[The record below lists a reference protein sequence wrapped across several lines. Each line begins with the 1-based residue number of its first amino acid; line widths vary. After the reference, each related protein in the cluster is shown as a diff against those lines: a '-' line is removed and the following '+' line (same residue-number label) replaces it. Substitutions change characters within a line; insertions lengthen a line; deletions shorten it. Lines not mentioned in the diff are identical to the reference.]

1 MKHFL
6 FAILLLYSTVVSYAQ
21 TPLGHDMNTTIDI
34 YERQSPKEAF
44 RYWEENELKHRTDSL
59 YAWANACLGGRFMTA
74 GYVRES
80 EVLLDKA
87 WTNLD
92 SLESNDSWW
101 WRHRGYV
108 ATRRAMLYL
117 YMHNNTQAHTC
128 AVDAKIAF
136 EQALFKG
143 IDYANSLSV
152 LANTTLLRG
161 DLVFARTFAGNA
173 LLLAYQVWNSEPNE
187 ENLQYLIYVL
197 TENASIESQLGYYQ
211 EAIQGYEAIKG
222 LCDQFH
228 IEYPNID
235 SYLGL
240 AYINNAEYEKA
251 VSCLTAYYEQCT
263 ALNLKA
269 QSGALLLYAKCKLGH
284 KDLSQLAYDVAE
296 LQTEYTSKMF
306 SFMSSQEKERWWM
319 TAYENEIMPFVDL
332 MLIKSGIKGIN
343 GIIANNEIFA
353 KGLLLRASN
362 QLKTAALDSN
372 DQEIIAKY
380 YSLEELKS
388 KWSQT
393 SNREDQVQL
402 EGQISILEKE
412 LQSRLNTKISDAST
426 WQDVA
431 SNLNKNEVALEFVR
445 FENMSEAQDAE
456 YYAIIVQNGY
466 KEPRIVH
473 LFNESSLK
481 PILENKTNKPIH
493 KYVTDLYSTGSSQY
507 KGEELYELVWS
518 KVEKE
523 IKGCK
528 TIYYSPAGLLNAVSL
543 QAISSGK
550 SYLGEK
556 YTMHLVS
563 SIGSVPQIKAET
575 AEIGAKAVVY
585 GGIQYDVEE
594 SMMIQASRSY
604 MPTNSSTWDTSFGET
619 RRGWKYL
626 PGTDNEAKS
635 ISSMFT
641 NHNIDVKLISGTSAN
656 EESFKALSGKGF
668 NAIHIATHGFFLS
681 DNAELKKNAFINP
694 TMSDKVGFVDPMM
707 RAGLLFA
714 GGNRAWTGKRH
725 IKDIEDGILTAKEIS
740 TLDFSS
746 VDLVVLSA
754 CQTGLGDVKAN
765 EGVYGLQRAFK
776 LAGVQTIIMS
786 LWEVDDR
793 ATSIMM
799 SVFYEKYLEGYSKDD
814 AFKYA
819 IDAVRNWKVDGKQPF
834 NSPYYWAGFVMMD

>member
-1 MKHFL
+1 M
-6 FAILLLYSTVVSYAQ
+6 
-21 TPLGHDMNTTIDI
+21 
-34 YERQSPKEAF
+34 
-44 RYWEENELKHRTDSL
+44 
-59 YAWANACLGGRFMTA
+59 
-74 GYVRES
+74 
-80 EVLLDKA
+80 
-87 WTNLD
+87 
-92 SLESNDSWW
+92 
-101 WRHRGYV
+101 
-108 ATRRAMLYL
+108 
-117 YMHNNTQAHTC
+117 
-128 AVDAKIAF
+128 
-136 EQALFKG
+136 
-143 IDYANSLSV
+143 
-152 LANTTLLRG
+152 
-161 DLVFARTFAGNA
+161 
-173 LLLAYQVWNSEPNE
+173 
-187 ENLQYLIYVL
+187 
-197 TENASIESQLGYYQ
+197 
-211 EAIQGYEAIKG
+211 
-222 LCDQFH
+222 
-228 IEYPNID
+228 
-235 SYLGL
+235 
-240 AYINNAEYEKA
+240 
-251 VSCLTAYYEQCT
+251 
-263 ALNLKA
+263 
-269 QSGALLLYAKCKLGH
+269 
-284 KDLSQLAYDVAE
+284 
-296 LQTEYTSKMF
+296 
-306 SFMSSQEKERWWM
+306 
-319 TAYENEIMPFVDL
+319 
-332 MLIKSGIKGIN
+332 
-343 GIIANNEIFA
+343 
-353 KGLLLRASN
+353 LRASN
-362 QLKTAALDSN
+362 QLKTAALGSS
-372 DQEIIAKY
+372 DQEIVTKY

-388 KWSQT
+388 RWSQA
-393 SNREDQVQL
+393 SNSEEQVLL
-402 EGQISILEKE
+402 ENQISKLEKE
-412 LQSRLNTKISDAST
+412 LQSRLNTKISDVST

-431 SNLNKNEVALEFVR
+431 LNLDKNEVALEFVR
-445 FENMSEAQDAE
+445 FENMNEAQDAE
-456 YYAIIVQNGY
+456 YYAIIVRNGD

-481 PILENKTNKPIH
+481 PILENKKNKPIH

-543 QAISSGK
+543 QAISNGK

-799 SVFYEKYLEGYSKDD
+799 SVFYDKYLEGNSKDD

-819 IDAVRNWKVDGKQPF
+819 IDAVINYEVNGKQPF

>member
-1 MKHFL
+1 MKRFFSIL
-6 FAILLLYSTVVSYAQ
+6 FFIHCFVASYAQ
-21 TPLGHDMNTTIDI
+21 VTPLGQDVNATLNILEQKTP
-34 YERQSPKEAF
+34 REAF
-44 RYWEENELKHRTDSL
+44 EYWCRKEQTHKADSL
-59 YAWANACLGGRFMTA
+59 YTWANANIGQRLMTF
-74 GYVRES
+74 GCVREA

-92 SLESNDSWW
+92 SLESDDSWW
-101 WRHRGYV
+101 WQHRGYV
-108 ATRRAMLYL
+108 ATRKAMLYL
-117 YMHNNTQAHTC
+117 QMHDNVQAHTC

-136 EQALFKG
+136 EQALLRG
-143 IDYANSLSV
+143 VDYAISLSV
-152 LANTTLLRG
+152 LANTTMLRG
-161 DLVFARTFAGNA
+161 YLVLARTFAGNA
-173 LLLAYQVWNSEPNE
+173 MLTAYQVCNAEPNE

-197 TENASIESQLGYYQ
+197 TENANIESQLGYYQ
-211 EAIQGYEAIKG
+211 EAIQMYETIRD
-222 LCDQFH
+222 LCSQFN
-228 IEYPNID
+228 IEHPNID
-235 SYLGL
+235 FYLG
-240 AYINNAEYEKA
+240 ATYVNNAEYSKA
-251 VSCLTAYYEQCT
+251 ISCLASYYEQCP
-263 ALNLKA
+263 ALNLKI
-269 QSGALLLYAKCKLGH
+269 QSGAALLFAKYKLGH
-284 KDLSQLAYDVAE
+284 KDLSQLAYDVAK
-296 LQTEYTSKMF
+296 LQVDNTSKMF

-319 TAYENEIMPFVDL
+319 SYENEIMPFVDL
-332 MLIKSGIKGIN
+332 MLIKSDIKGVN

-362 QLKTAALDSN
+362 QLKTAALGSN
-372 DQEIIAKY
+372 DQEIVTKY

-388 KWSQT
+388 RCSQA
-393 SNREDQVQL
+393 SNSEEQVLL
-402 EGQISILEKE
+402 ENQISKLEKE
-412 LQSRLNTKISDAST
+412 LQSRLNTKISDVST

-431 SNLNKNEVALEFVR
+431 LNLNKNEVALEFVR
-445 FENMSEAQDAE
+445 FENMNEAQDAE
-456 YYAIIVQNGY
+456 YYAIIVRNGD

-543 QAISSGK
+543 QAISNGK

-626 PGTDNEAKS
+626 PGTDKEAKS

-799 SVFYEKYLEGYSKDD
+799 SVFYEKYLEGYSKDN

-819 IDAVRNWKVDGKQPF
+819 IDAVRNYEVDGKQPF

>member
-6 FAILLLYSTVVSYAQ
+6 FAILLLYSAVVSYAQ
-21 TPLGHDMNTTIDI
+21 TPLGHDMNRTLDI
-34 YERQSPKEAF
+34 YERQSPQEAY
-44 RYWEENELKHRTDSL
+44 RYWEENECKHRADSL
-59 YAWANACLGGRFMTA
+59 YTWANAYLGERFMTA

-92 SLESNDSWW
+92 SLESDDSWW
-101 WRHRGYV
+101 WQHRGYV
-108 ATRRAMLYL
+108 ATRKAILYL
-117 YMHNNTQAHTC
+117 QMHDNTNAHIY
-128 AVDAKIAF
+128 AADAKIAF
-136 EQALFKG
+136 EQALNRG
-143 IDYANSLSV
+143 VDYAISLSV
-152 LANTTLLRG
+152 LADTTIQRG
-161 DLVFARTFAGNA
+161 DLVLARTFAGNA
-173 LLLAYQVWNSEPNE
+173 LFVAVLIYDKNPNE
-187 ENLQYLIYVL
+187 ENLQYLIDIM
-197 TENASIESQLGYYQ
+197 TELAYIENQLGYYQ
-211 EAIQGYEAIKG
+211 EAIKNYETIKD
-222 LCDQFH
+222 LCKQSN
-228 IEYPNID
+228 IENLNVD
-235 SYLGL
+235 AYLGL
-240 AYINNAEYEKA
+240 AYFNNKEYLKAIDYLTSYYEK
-251 VSCLTAYYEQCT
+251 CLAP
-263 ALNLKA
+263 NLKA
-269 QSGALLLYAKCKLGH
+269 QSGALLLYAKYRLGY
-284 KDLSQLAYDVAE
+284 KDLSQLAYDVAK
-296 LQTEYTSKMF
+296 LQVDHTSKIF

-319 TAYENEIMPFVDL
+319 TANENEIMPFVDL
-332 MLIKSGIKGIN
+332 MLIKSDIKGVN
-343 GIIANNEIFA
+343 GFIANNEIFA

-362 QLKTAALDSN
+362 QLKTAALGSN
-372 DQEIIAKY
+372 DQEIVAKY

-388 KWSQT
+388 RWSQT
-393 SNREDQVQL
+393 SNSEEQVQL
-402 EGQISILEKE
+402 ESQISTLEKE
-412 LQSRLNTKISDAST
+412 LQSRLNTKISEVSS

-431 SNLNKNEVALEFVR
+431 SNLDKNEVALEFVR
-445 FENMSEAQDAE
+445 FENMNEAQDAE
-456 YYAIIVQNGY
+456 YYVIIVRKDD
-466 KEPRIVH
+466 KETRIIH

-507 KGEELYELVWS
+507 KGEELYELVWN

-528 TIYYSPAGLLNAVSL
+528 TIYYSLAGLLTAISL
-543 QAISSGK
+543 QAISNGK

-556 YTMHLVS
+556 YIMHLVS
-563 SIGSVPQIKAET
+563 SIGSVPQIKAGS
-575 AEIGAKAVVY
+575 AEIGSKAVIY

-604 MPTNSSTWDTSFGET
+604 MPANSPTWDTSFGET
-619 RRGWKYL
+619 RRGWRYL
-626 PGTDNEAKS
+626 PGTDKEAKS

-641 NHNIDVKLISGTSAN
+641 NHNIDVKLISGTNAN

-714 GGNRAWTGKRH
+714 GGNRVWTGKRH
-725 IKDIEDGILTAKEIS
+725 INGIEDGILTAKEIS

-799 SVFYEKYLEGYSKDD
+799 SVFYEKYLEGYSKDN

-819 IDAVRNWKVDGKQPF
+819 IDAVRNYEVDGKQLF

>member
-1 MKHFL
+1 MKRFFCIL
-6 FAILLLYSTVVSYAQ
+6 FFVHYVAISYAQ
-21 TPLGHDMNTTIDI
+21 ITPIGRDVNATLNLL
-34 YERQSPKEAF
+34 EQKAPREAF
-44 RYWEENELKHRTDSL
+44 EYWHSKEQTHKADSL
-59 YAWANACLGGRFMTA
+59 YAWANAYLGQRFMVI
-74 GYVRES
+74 GHVRES
-80 EVLLDKA
+80 EVLLDNA
-87 WTNLD
+87 WNKLD

-101 WRHRGYV
+101 WTHRGYV
-108 ATRRAMLYL
+108 ATRKAMLHL
-117 YMHNNTQAHTC
+117 QMHNNAQAHIY
-128 AVDAKIAF
+128 AADAKIAF
-136 EQALFKG
+136 EQALLRG
-143 IDYANSLSV
+143 IDYAISLSI
-152 LANTTLLRG
+152 LANTTIQRG
-161 DLVFARTFAGNA
+161 DLVLARTFAGNSISY
-173 LLLAYQVWNSEPNE
+173 AYQVYNKEPNE
-187 ENLQYLIYVL
+187 ENLQYLIYIM
-197 TENASIESQLGYYQ
+197 TELANIESQLGYYQ

-222 LCDQFH
+222 LCNQFH
-228 IEYPNID
+228 IENPNID
-235 SYLGL
+235 SYFGL
-240 AYINNAEYEKA
+240 AYINNAEYSKA

-269 QSGALLLYAKCKLGH
+269 QSGALLLYAKYKLGH
-284 KDLSQLAYDVAE
+284 KNLSQLAYDVAK
-296 LQTEYTSKMF
+296 LQVDNTSRMF
-306 SFMSSQEKERWWM
+306 SFMSNQEKERWWM
-319 TAYENEIMPFVDL
+319 SYENEIMPFVDL
-332 MLIKSGIKGIN
+332 MLIKSDIKEVN

-362 QLKTAALDSN
+362 QLTAAALGSN
-372 DQEIIAKY
+372 DQEIVAKY

-388 KWSQT
+388 RWSQA
-393 SNREDQVQL
+393 SNSEEQVQL
-402 EGQISILEKE
+402 ESQISTLEKE
-412 LQSRLNTKISDAST
+412 LQSRLNTKISDVST

-431 SNLNKNEVALEFVR
+431 LNLNKNEVALEFVR

-456 YYAIIVQNGY
+456 YYVIIVRKDD
-466 KEPRIVH
+466 KEPRIIH

-493 KYVTDLYSTGSSQY
+493 KYVTELYSTSSSKY
-507 KGEELYELVWS
+507 KGKELYELVWS

-528 TIYYSPAGLLNAVSL
+528 TIYYSPAGLLNTVSL
-543 QAISSGK
+543 QAISNGK

-563 SIGSVPQIKAET
+563 SIGSVLQIKARS
-575 AEIGAKAVVY
+575 AEIGSKAVVY
-585 GGIQYDVEE
+585 GGIQYDVDE

-604 MPTNSSTWDTSFGET
+604 MPANSPTWDTSFGET
-619 RRGWKYL
+619 RRGWRYL
-626 PGTDNEAKS
+626 PGTDKEAKS

-641 NHNIDVKLISGTSAN
+641 NHNIDVKFISGTSAN

-694 TMSDKVGFVDPMM
+694 TMPDKVGFIDPMM

-786 LWEVDDR
+786 LWEVDDS

-799 SVFYEKYLEGYSKDD
+799 SVFYEKYLEGNSKDD

-819 IDAVRNWKVDGKQPF
+819 IDAVRNWKVDGKLPF